1 MTMSNLVLRILS
13 AIVLIPVVLA
23 LIIWAPAHGFAGF
36 IALVA
41 ALAGFEFGDITL
53 GRRFPGHRFL
63 VAALSALVCGGVYLS
78 TLFDW
83 APLAAV
89 FLVVPITAAAFML
102 DKSPLDR
109 AVPAAAYSIA
119 GAIYTG
125 GLFGCITLI
134 FATGDPIG
142 RYWVI
147 LLAAGTFVGDTM
159 AYAFGRALGK
169 RKLAPRISPGKT
181 WAGAVGGAI
190 GTMGCVAL
198 GKVTLLPD
206 LEWLDI
212 VLLGV
217 PLAAA
222 CQFGDLAESFVKRGF
237 GVKDSGRLI
246 PGHGGMLDRCDG
258 LMMGA
263 PIVFLFTFLR

>member
-1 MTMSNLVLRILS
+1 VSNLAARILS
-13 AIVLIPVVLA
+13 AVVLIPAVLA
-23 LIIWAPAHGFAGF
+23 LIVWAPAHAFAAV
-36 IALVA
+36 IAA
-41 ALAGFEFGDITL
+41 ITALAGFEFGSIAIGD
-53 GRRFPGHRFL
+53 RFPGHRFL
-63 VAALSALVCGGVYLS
+63 IAALAALVCGAVYLS
-78 TLFDW
+78 SILPW
-83 APLAAV
+83 SPLIALALV
-89 FLVVPITAAAFML
+89 FPVTAAAFML

-109 AVPAAAYSIA
+109 AVPAAACSVA

-134 FATGDPIG
+134 FAAGDPIG

-147 LLAAGTFVGDTM
+147 LLAAGTFVGDTL
-159 AYAFGRALGK
+159 AYAVGRALGK

-181 WAGAVGGAI
+181 WAGAWGGAI

-198 GKVTLLPD
+198 AKISLLPE
-206 LEWLDI
+206 LEWVDV
-212 VLLGV
+212 VLLGA

-222 CQFGDLAESFVKRGF
+222 CQLGDLVESFVKRGF

-246 PGHGGMLDRCDG
+246 PGHGGILDRCDG

-263 PIVFLFTFLR
+263 PVVYLFTFLR

>member
-1 MTMSNLVLRILS
+1 MSNLVQRILS

-23 LIIWAPAHGFAGF
+23 LIIWAPAHAFACF
-36 IALVA
+36 IALIA
-41 ALAGFEFGDITL
+41 ALAGFEFGDITI
-53 GRRFPGHRFL
+53 GREFPGHRFL
-63 VAALSALVCGGVYLS
+63 VATLAAMICAGIYLS
-78 TLFDW
+78 TEFTL
-83 APLAAV
+83 APLIAV
-89 FLVVPITAAAFML
+89 VLVVPAASVSFML
-102 DKSPLDR
+102 DKSDLSR
-109 AVPAAAYSIA
+109 SVPAAAHSIA
-119 GAIYTG
+119 GALYAG
-125 GLFGCITLI
+125 ALFGCITLI
-134 FATGDPIG
+134 FATADPFG

-159 AYAFGRALGK
+159 AYACGRAFGK

-181 WAGAVGGAI
+181 WAGAVGGGI

-198 GKVTLLPD
+198 AKATLLPG
-206 LEWLDI
+206 LEWIDI

-237 GVKDSGRLI
+237 GAKDSGRLI
-246 PGHGGMLDRCDG
+246 PGHGGILDRCDG

-263 PIVFLFTFLR
+263 PVVYLFSFLR

>member
-1 MTMSNLVLRILS
+1 MSNLVLRILS
-13 AIVLIPVVLA
+13 AAVLIPVVLA
-23 LIIWAPAHGFAGF
+23 LIIWAPAHAFAGF
-36 IALVA
+36 IAFVA

-53 GRRFPGHRFL
+53 GKRFPGHRFL
-63 VAALSALVCGGVYLS
+63 VAVLGAMICAGVYLS
-78 TLFDW
+78 TVAAW
-83 APLAAV
+83 APLASL
-89 FLVVPITAAAFML
+89 FLVVPVTAASFML
-102 DKSPLDR
+102 DKSPLNR
-109 AVPAAAYSIA
+109 SVPAAAYSIT
-119 GAIYTG
+119 GALYTG

-134 FATGDPIG
+134 FSTGDPLG

-147 LLAAGTFVGDTM
+147 LLASGTFVGDTM
-159 AYAFGRALGK
+159 AYAFGKALGK

-181 WAGAVGGAI
+181 WAGAFGGAI

-198 GKVTLLPD
+198 AKVTLLPS
-206 LEWLDI
+206 LEWLDV

-222 CQFGDLAESFVKRGF
+222 CQFGDLVESFLKRGF

-263 PIVFLFTFLR
+263 PIIYLFSFLR